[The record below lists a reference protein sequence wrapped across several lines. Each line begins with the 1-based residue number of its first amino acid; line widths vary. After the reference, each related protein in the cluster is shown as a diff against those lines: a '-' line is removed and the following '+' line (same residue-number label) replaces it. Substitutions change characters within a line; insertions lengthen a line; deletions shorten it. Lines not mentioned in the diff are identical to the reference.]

1 MANKKGNRRRFGAVR
16 QYRSG
21 RWTASYLGPDGERI
35 RAEETFETKKD
46 AEIWL
51 SQVEADLTRG
61 DWRSP
66 DAGAVN
72 FRVYAEKWVEER
84 ELAVRTVD
92 LYQHLLRL
100 HIFPAF
106 DALDLDEITAPRV
119 REWRAERLRK
129 TKAKTTIAK
138 AYRLLKAIM
147 ETAVDDELISRNP
160 CRIKGAGKESAAE
173 RRIATVV
180 QVDALADAIGARWR
194 LMVYLGAYGP
204 MRPEELA
211 GLRRRDVDLDNMVI
225 RLRAAEPERTN
236 GKRAPG
242 DTKSDAGVRTVVLP
256 AFLYKDV
263 KRHLDW
269 FAEKGPDGLLFVGE
283 KGAPF
288 RRTSFGRKWRRARLA
303 VGLPDGF
310 RFYDLRHT
318 GHTLSTRSGVTLKDT
333 MVRAGQSSE
342 KAAGLPALRRR
353 TTAEG
358 RRRPGRHGARRAC
371 EALRGQRP
379 AQQAGVVGGLM
390 VRLWCG
396 TRRPV

>member
-21 RWTASYLGPDGERI
+21 SWTASYLGPGGERI

-51 SQVEADLTRG
+51 SQIEADLTRG
-61 DWRSP
+61 DWRAP

-92 LYQHLLRL
+92 LYTHLLRL
-100 HIFPAF
+100 YLLPAF
-106 DALDLDEITAPRV
+106 GTLDLDEITAPRV
-119 REWRAERLRK
+119 REWRAERLRA
-129 TKAKTTIAK
+129 TGAKTTVAK
-138 AYRLLKAIM
+138 SYRLLKAIM

-173 RRIATVV
+173 RRIATVA
-180 QVDALADAIGARWR
+180 QIDALADAIGIRWR

-211 GLRRRDVDLDNMVI
+211 GLRRRDVDLDALTI
-225 RLRAAEPERTN
+225 RVRVAEPERTN
-236 GKRAPG
+236 GQRAPG
-242 DTKSDAGVRTVVLP
+242 ETKSDAGVRSVVLP
-256 AFLYKDV
+256 AFLHKDV
-263 KRHLDW
+263 KRHLAW
-269 FAEKGPDGLLFVGE
+269 YAEKGRDGLVFVGE

-288 RRTSFGRKWRRARLA
+288 RRSSFGRKWRRARTA

-318 GHTLSTRSGVTLKDT
+318 GHTLSTRSGATLKDT

-342 KAAGLPALRRR
+342 RAALIYQHSDEERQRDVAAGLDDLVRAERAKHDPGDPTHHNGEA
-353 TTAEG
+353 AEG
-358 RRRPGRHGARRAC
+358 
-371 EALRGQRP
+371 
-379 AQQAGVVGGLM
+379 
-390 VRLWCG
+390 
-396 TRRPV
+396 

>member
-61 DWRSP
+61 DWRAP
-66 DAGAVN
+66 DTGAVN
-72 FRVYAEKWVEER
+72 FRTYAEKWVEER
-84 ELAVRTVD
+84 ELPVRTVD
-92 LYQHLLRL
+92 LYEDLLRV

-106 DALDLDEITAPRV
+106 AALDLDEITGPRV
-119 REWRAERLRK
+119 REWRSDRLR
-129 TKAKTTIAK
+129 TTGAKTTVAK
-138 AYRLLKAIM
+138 AYRLVKAIM

-173 RRIATVV
+173 RRIATVA
-180 QVDALADAIGARWR
+180 QVDALADAIGIRWR

-211 GLRRRDVDLDNMVI
+211 GLRRRDVDLDNLLI
-225 RLRAAEPERTN
+225 RVRVAEPERTN

-242 DTKSDAGVRTVVLP
+242 ETKTDAGVRSVALP
-256 AFLYKDV
+256 AFLPAFLHKDV
-263 KRHLDW
+263 RRHLDW
-269 FAEKGPDGLLFVGE
+269 YAEKGPDGLLFVGE
-283 KGAPF
+283 KGAAF
-288 RRTSFGRKWRRARLA
+288 RRTSFGRKWRRARTA

-318 GHTLSTRSGVTLKDT
+318 GHTLSTRSGATLKNT

-342 KAAGLPALRRR
+342 KAAMIYQHSGHDRQQEVAAGLDSMVC
-353 TTAEG
+353 AERAKHHKDG
-358 RRRPGRHGARRAC
+358 RPHHTQ
-371 EALRGQRP
+371 ESS
-379 AQQAGVVGGLM
+379 AG
-390 VRLWCG
+390 
-396 TRRPV
+396 